1 MENAVDFHSGVP
13 VYMLWAMPDDTPVA
27 MLEILGSEIIE
38 RLRKKGITTFG
49 DVRRAL
55 APE

>member
-1 MENAVDFHSGVP
+1 MGNNVDIYNGVP
-13 VYMLWAMPDDTPVA
+13 AYMLHAMPDETPVT
-27 MLEILGSEIIE
+27 MIETLSPETIE

-55 APE
+55 ALR